1 MLMQKYAHQAWV
13 NEKNNNNNYVS
24 KADST
29 APPTN
34 RERLNDGQQ
43 QDLSQQS
50 KQQRRHTYGSALS
63 QIGKDTQDSKDKE
76 SIINENGVSNPSK

>member
-13 NEKNNNNNYVS
+13 NEKNNNNNYAS

-34 RERLNDGQQ
+34 RERLNDG
-43 QDLSQQS
+43 
-50 KQQRRHTYGSALS
+50 
-63 QIGKDTQDSKDKE
+63 
-76 SIINENGVSNPSK
+76 